1 MVARTGSSERSART
15 IRHPATPEVEV
26 GHLVGKDIYQQLGRK
41 LDGLSARTPW
51 SDSLRAILE
60 ELYSP
65 ADARLVAAMPYG
77 FSSLE
82 RLERVTGLPRVELER
97 QLDSLCPRGLV
108 MDVCVGG
115 RYHFAPSPM
124 VIGIFEFT
132 MMRTGGNLPCDRWA
146 QLFREYMEESGFYG
160 ANFGHG
166 EQVSL
171 MRAVPHDGS
180 ILPEEYVEV
189 LDYEKAAEI
198 IDRTSRFAIGICSCR
213 HEHQHIREH
222 EGAAA
227 AGHEHSHD
235 LADAAA
241 SEHGHL
247 SEPAAAAIAEHQRLV
262 ERSGVPAFDHQQ
274 RGPGRTL
281 RRGGRRGRRRGAG
294 HAADQV
300 CEVPLDTCS
309 TFGEASV
316 DFMVRNG
323 LAREVSKAE
332 MLDNVTR
339 SRELGLVLNADNV
352 QRNVSFMCHCC
363 GCCCNVL
370 GGITRH
376 GYTNAVV
383 TSNYIARSDPE
394 KCIGCGICDRQCP
407 IEAIARVPD
416 PDPKYRK
423 FGRPV
428 VDESLCIGCGVCTI
442 RCKPGAMKLHHR
454 KQRVLHPETTFERII
469 LSCLERGTLQN
480 QLFDDPSRLTHAFA
494 RACLGGFLRL
504 PPVKRALMSDAL
516 RSRFLDALRNGAVRQ
531 GKSAFVN
538 M

>member
-1 MVARTGSSERSART
+1 MANGRRLAY
-15 IRHPATPEVEV
+15 HHFM
-26 GHLVGKDIYQQLGRK
+26 GHLAGKDAYRQLGRK
-41 LDGLSARTPW
+41 IDGLGARAPW

-65 ADARLVAAMPYG
+65 DDARLVAAMPYG
-77 FSSLE
+77 FSSLD
-82 RLERVTGLPRVELER
+82 RLEQSTGMPRASLER
-97 QLDSLCPRGLV
+97 QLESLCPRGLV
-108 MDVCVGG
+108 MDICVRGE
-115 RYHFAPSPM
+115 YYYAPSPM

-132 MMRTGGNLPCDRWA
+132 MMRTGGNLPYDRWA
-146 QLFREYMEESGFYG
+146 KLFRDYLEEGGFHQ

-198 IDRTSRFAIGICSCR
+198 IDRTDRFAIGICSCR
-213 HEHQHIREH
+213 HEHEH
-222 EGAAA
+222 LGPARQSRAHAQPPGGGA
-227 AGHEHSHD
+227 
-235 LADAAA
+235 
-241 SEHGHL
+241 
-247 SEPAAAAIAEHQRLV
+247 P
-262 ERSGVPAFDHQQ
+262 VPASA
-274 RGPGRTL
+274 GRT
-281 RRGGRRGRRRGAG
+281 
-294 HAADQV
+294 
-300 CEVPLDTCS
+300 CKVPLDTCS
-309 TFGEASV
+309 SFGPASV

-332 MLDNVTR
+332 MLDNVAR

-370 GGITRH
+370 RGITCH
-376 GYTNAVV
+376 GFTNAVV
-383 TSNYIARSDPE
+383 TSNYVASSDPE
-394 KCIGCGICDRQCP
+394 RCIGCGICSRQCP
-407 IEAIARVPD
+407 IQAIDRVPD
-416 PDPKYRK
+416 PDPRYRK

-428 VDESLCIGCGVCTI
+428 VDQELCIGCGVCTI
-442 RCKPGAMKLHHR
+442 RCKPGAMKLRHR

-480 QLFDDPSRLTHAFA
+480 QLFDDPSRMTHAFA

-516 RSRFLDALRNGAVRQ
+516 RSRFLAALRNAAVRQ
-531 GKSAFVN
+531 GKGAFVE